1 MYLKLNHVTKVIKG
15 NPLLDG
21 IDLELEKG
29 KIYGLQGKN
38 GSGKTLLLKA
48 MCGLLIPT
56 EGTVEVNGEVLGKD
70 MDFPKDVGVLI
81 ENPGFIAG
89 YTAFKNLKVLAD
101 IQKKISDEEIRKI
114 LEEVGLGDCGKK
126 KYRNFSLG
134 MKQKLGIAAALM
146 ENPELIL
153 LDEPTNALDEKSV
166 RDLRDILEKRREK
179 GALIVV
185 ASHDKEELEILS
197 DQIFVIEK
205 GKIIG
210 TRKK

>member
-70 MDFPKDVGVLI
+70 MDFPRDVGVLI

-114 LEEVGLGDCGKK
+114 LEEVALGDCGKK

-166 RDLRDILEKRREK
+166 RDLREILEKRREN

-210 TRKK
+210 TREK

>member
-15 NPLLDG
+15 NVLLDG
-21 IDLELEKG
+21 ISLELEKG
-29 KIYGLQGKN
+29 KIYGLFGKN

-56 EGTVEVNGEVLGKD
+56 EGTVEAGGVLLGKD
-70 MDFPKDVGVLI
+70 RDFPENVGVLI
-81 ENPGFIAG
+81 ETPGFIQG
-89 YTAFKNLKVLAD
+89 YSAYKNLKVLAD
-101 IQKKISDEEIRKI
+101 IRKKISDEEIFAI
-114 LEEVGLGDCGKK
+114 LDEVGLGECGKK

-146 ENPELIL
+146 EHPELIL

-166 RDLRDILEKRREK
+166 KHLRSILKKRREE

-185 ASHDKEELEILS
+185 ASHDKEELQILA
-197 DQIFVIEK
+197 DKIFVMEE
-205 GKIIG
+205 GKIIEG
-210 TRKK
+210 QK

>member
-1 MYLKLNHVTKVIKG
+1 MYLKLNHITKVIKG
-15 NPLLDG
+15 NVLLDG
-21 IDLELEKG
+21 VDLELSG
-29 KIYGLQGKN
+29 GRIYGLQGKN

-48 MCGLLIPT
+48 MCGLLIPS
-56 EGTVEVNGEVLGKD
+56 EGTVEVDGVVLGKE

-101 IQKKISDEEIRKI
+101 IRKKISNEEILSI
-114 LEEVGLGDCGKK
+114 LDEVGLGDCGKK

-146 ENPELIL
+146 ENPKLIL

-166 RDLRDILEKRREK
+166 RDLRSILERRREE

-185 ASHDKEELEILS
+185 ASHDKEELELLA

-205 GKIIG
+205 GKIIE
-210 TRKK
+210 TRKQ

>member
-1 MYLKLNHVTKVIKG
+1 MYLKLNHITKVIKG
-15 NPLLDG
+15 NVLLDG
-21 IDLELEKG
+21 VDLELSG
-29 KIYGLQGKN
+29 GRIYGLQGKN

-48 MCGLLIPT
+48 MCGLLIPSK
-56 EGTVEVNGEVLGKD
+56 GTVEVDGVVLGKE

-101 IQKKISDEEIRKI
+101 IRKKISNEEILSI
-114 LEEVGLGDCGKK
+114 LDEVGLGDCGKK

-146 ENPELIL
+146 ENPKLIL

-166 RDLRDILEKRREK
+166 RDLRSILEKRREE

-185 ASHDKEELEILS
+185 ASHDKEELELLA

-205 GKIIG
+205 GKIIE
-210 TRKK
+210 TRK